1 MCASKAAKMGYRW
14 RIGNGNI
21 IRFWEDRWFGSCS
34 LAIQFW
40 DTYSIVNE
48 KGKTISEAW
57 VGVNLKFNLRRVV
70 NRETMN

>member
-48 KGKTISEAW
+48 KGKTISEA
-57 VGVNLKFNLRRVV
+57 
-70 NRETMN
+70 